1 MGQDGR
7 SAAAAL
13 NDDLRPTRKK
23 RNCETRKSHK
33 KRKIK
38 IGIRTWKGRWKKK
51 HFESRR
57 KKESNNNNN
66 NNKDDDQTSEPA
78 TPEKSGECMCVR
90 EKEISLFFSSPISIS
105 LFFSLFRCHRIETE
119 RRRGFFPHFSVS
131 IFPIIS
137 PRPSLLS
144 DAPFIFLFLCL
155 SFFLDSICFCVFSF
169 Y

>member
-1 MGQDGR
+1 MG
-7 SAAAAL
+7 
-13 NDDLRPTRKK
+13 
-23 RNCETRKSHK
+23 E
-33 KRKIK
+33 
-38 IGIRTWKGRWKKK
+38 KK

-57 KKESNNNNN
+57 KKERNNNNN

-78 TPEKSGECMCVR
+78 TPEKSREYMCVR
-90 EKEISLFFSSPISIS
+90 EKEISLFFSFPISIS
-105 LFFSLFRCHRIETE
+105 LFFSLFRCRRIETE